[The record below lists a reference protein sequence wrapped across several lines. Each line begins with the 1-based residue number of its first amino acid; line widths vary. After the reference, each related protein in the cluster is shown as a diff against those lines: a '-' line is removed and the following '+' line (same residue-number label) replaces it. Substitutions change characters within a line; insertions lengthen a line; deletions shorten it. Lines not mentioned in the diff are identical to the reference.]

1 MAARTAGLSPEDLTE
16 LGLRVGLF
24 GETVP
29 ERLGMMEFMV
39 DSSDPLA
46 ELGEVQIPEAGVQS
60 IARLLLVER
69 LVGTKRGARIE
80 RFALGPLSRSQRHL
94 SL

>member
-1 MAARTAGLSPEDLTE
+1 
-16 LGLRVGLF
+16 
-24 GETVP
+24 
-29 ERLGMMEFMV
+29 MV
-39 DSSDPLA
+39 DSSDPFA

-69 LVGTKRGARIE
+69 LVGTKRVARIE

-94 SL
+94 SLTYTEGRRYSHVEPGTRTIEGIWRA